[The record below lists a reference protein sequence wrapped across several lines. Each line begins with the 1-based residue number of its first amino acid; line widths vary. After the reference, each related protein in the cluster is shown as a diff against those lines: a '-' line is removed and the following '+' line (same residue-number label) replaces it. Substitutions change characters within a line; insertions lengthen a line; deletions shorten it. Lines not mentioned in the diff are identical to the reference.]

1 MLKPKKKITKKE
13 LKKDPFLEFINDA
26 QNWLTEKKT
35 IIFRIAIGVVVVI
48 ALIFFIGKNNTTNNL
63 EADALLGKAF
73 LSQDLGDSE
82 NAKFQFQ
89 SLTEDYAS
97 TDAGKQGFYYLGKM
111 YFEGANFED
120 AEKSISQY
128 VKKGK
133 NAELLAAS
141 YRMLASIAVSNDDN
155 QSAESYLQKAANNAQ
170 GTVFEYDFAILYAEQ
185 LNKNDNKSKALKI
198 VSDILDDD
206 EILYST
212 KKKAEELM
220 GRIEG

>member
-13 LKKDPFLEFINDA
+13 LKRDPVLEFINDA
-26 QNWLTEKKT
+26 QVWVTEKKK
-35 IIFRIAIGVVVVI
+35 IILRVAIGAVVVI
-48 ALIFFIGKNNTTNNL
+48 ALFLFIGKNKTANNM

-73 LSQDLGDSE
+73 LSQDLGDIE

-89 SLTEDYAS
+89 SLTEDYS
-97 TDAGKQGFYYLGKM
+97 GTDAGKQGLYYLGKI
-111 YFEGANFED
+111 NFED
-120 AEKSISQY
+120 GNYDEAEKSITEY
-128 VKKGK
+128 VKKGS

-141 YRMLASIAVSNDDN
+141 YRMLASIAISNDDT
-155 QSAESYLQKAANNAQ
+155 QSAESYLQKAAHNAKE
-170 GTVFEYDFAILYAEQ
+170 TVFEYDFALLYAEQ
-185 LNKNDNKSKALKI
+185 LNKNGNKSKAVKI
-198 VSDILDDD
+198 VSEILDDD